1 MRHLS
6 LSSIALS
13 MALVL
18 GLPATAA
25 ASGATPPPRPGRLM
39 RRPSAAP

>member
-18 GLPATAA
+18 GLPAMAA
-25 ASGATPPPRPGRLM
+25 ASGAL
-39 RRPSAAP
+39 SASR